1 MFYRCLF
8 LVIND
13 TDTELQHVFT
23 RLRLHHCLSLAEPAP
38 PELNFEMTGPSE
50 NDKKGPSK
58 NDKKGLSAN
67 DKKDWV
73 KITKK
78 LSENSDFTTAWP
90 WGNQVHIFIIIIS
103 TTIKML
109 NIFVIFDTISV
120 YNNTLIIDINQ

>member
-1 MFYRCLF
+1 MIMIYVFYHFLF

-13 TDTELQHVFT
+13 TDAELEHVFT

-67 DKKDWV
+67 DKKD
-73 KITKK
+73 
-78 LSENSDFTTAWP
+78 
-90 WGNQVHIFIIIIS
+90 
-103 TTIKML
+103 
-109 NIFVIFDTISV
+109 
-120 YNNTLIIDINQ
+120 